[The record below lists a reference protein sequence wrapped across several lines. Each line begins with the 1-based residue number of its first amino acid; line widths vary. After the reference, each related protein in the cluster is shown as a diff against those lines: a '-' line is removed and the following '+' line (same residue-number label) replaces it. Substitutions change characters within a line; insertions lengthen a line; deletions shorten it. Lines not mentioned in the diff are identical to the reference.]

1 MIIISDLYQSYH
13 KELTTSE
20 VNKVVGGRFLL
31 SRARRSF
38 LRLTSSSNKSIS
50 SLFPVSEGGY
60 SISSINI
67 YRVTQT
73 TIS

>member
-1 MIIISDLYQSYH
+1 MIIISDLYQSHH

-20 VNKVVGGRFLL
+20 VSTVIGGRFFL

-38 LRLTSSSNKSIS
+38 LRLTSSSSKSIS
-50 SLFPVSEGGY
+50 SLFPISEGGY
-60 SISSINI
+60 TTNSTNI